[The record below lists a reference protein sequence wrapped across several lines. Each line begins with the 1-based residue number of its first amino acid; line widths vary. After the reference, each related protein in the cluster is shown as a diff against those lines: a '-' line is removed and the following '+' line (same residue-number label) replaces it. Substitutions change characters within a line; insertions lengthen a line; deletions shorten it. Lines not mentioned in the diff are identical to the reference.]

1 MGDVSI
7 LRCPNGHGLGIIKRN
22 QAGRAY
28 LMLYRHAVDL
38 MATNPEQV
46 DVLALVSWATDIR
59 CDLCEATK
67 VWLPDREEVR
77 RYLRSKAG
85 NASRITKKRGTDKV
99 SEV

>member
-1 MGDVSI
+1 MGDISI

-22 QAGRAY
+22 RSGRTY

-59 CDLCEATK
+59 CDICEETK
-67 VWLPDREEVR
+67 VWLPNRAEVTR
-77 RYLRSKAG
+77 FLKI
-85 NASRITKKRGTDKV
+85 NANTSDKNRT
-99 SEV
+99 EV